1 MVMANW
7 SIGIFDLDIY
17 IYICT
22 LANILF
28 SAPIKRGTVFV
39 QAWVNPRD
47 TEAFYDFTIL

>member
-17 IYICT
+17 IYIYPGQHFIFGT
-22 LANILF
+22 
-28 SAPIKRGTVFV
+28 IKRGTVFV